1 MRRDREELARRADE
15 NRRLAMY
22 DHLTGLPNRLLFQD
36 RATQAI
42 AAAGRDG
49 TGVGV
54 MILDLHRFKE
64 VNDTLGHDRGDE
76 LLQQVGSRLQG
87 ALRAADTVAR
97 LGGDEFGILITGL
110 GHEPEAAGGRSQAD
124 RRARCVLRAGGARDR
139 PRRQHRDRALPG
151 RRRGAG
157 DPAAARGG
165 RHVRGQG
172 RARPVPAVHGRAG
185 HLLDR
190 PPRAGRGAPPRD
202 RPGRAQPVLPAEGGP
217 RAIGVDRDGGAGSLG
232 PPDPWPG
239 LPRHVHPRRRA
250 QRADP
255 PADVLRAAG
264 GDPAARRR
272 GARRGSTCRSR
283 STCRCATCSIRA
295 S

>member
-1 MRRDREELARRADE
+1 MRTRTGCYLVLAAGLLLLWAVLFRIIVQTSARMRRDREELARRADE

-110 GHEPEAAGGRSQAD
+110 APRAGGR
-124 RRARCVLRAGGARDR
+124 RR
-139 PRRQHRDRALPG
+139 
-151 RRRGAG
+151 
-157 DPAAARGG
+157 
-165 RHVRGQG
+165 
-172 RARPVPAVHGRAG
+172 
-185 HLLDR
+185 
-190 PPRAGRGAPPRD
+190 
-202 RPGRAQPVLPAEGGP
+202 
-217 RAIGVDRDGGAGSLG
+217 SL
-232 PPDPWPG
+232 
-239 LPRHVHPRRRA
+239 
-250 QRADP
+250 
-255 PADVLRAAG
+255 
-264 GDPAARRR
+264 
-272 GARRGSTCRSR
+272 
-283 STCRCATCSIRA
+283 A